1 MSNGTLG
8 IRRASGTIPATRQII
23 NAYSSGSAKTD
34 RIADSTKNAKTAA
47 SGSLTANTLAQ
58 LVSVTGTGW
67 CPLLYAY
74 TEDTT
79 SRTIRLQ
86 VVVDGVVVFDATSSA
101 ITVVNAGIVA
111 AGTFSGMT
119 SSGQNYLADGECIR
133 FNRSL
138 VVRVASSVTETDKV
152 TLAYKLMLE

>member
-23 NAYSSGSAKTD
+23 NGHSSGGVATGALTMQGS
-34 RIADSTKNAKTAA
+34 SFKTAA
-47 SGSLTANTLAQ
+47 SGSLTANVLAQ
-58 LVSVTGTGW
+58 LVSVSGAGW
-67 CPLLYAY
+67 CPLLLAYAA
-74 TEDTT
+74 DTT

-101 ITVVNAGIVA
+101 ITTINSAIVA
-111 AGTFSGMT
+111 AGTV
-119 SSGQNYLADGECIR
+119 SGQATSGNSIVSDGECIR

-138 VVRVASSVTETDKV
+138 VVRLASSVTETDKV